1 MKNLNKE
8 ELVKLISENP
18 ELPIM
23 CMGDSECVQDDG
35 HGWWAAEK
43 GTPKIDEYYV
53 EDERIYLKSYD
64 LEELVEKFIDS
75 NYDEEPYVSMTE
87 EELEEFAKQTVAD
100 YEWTKAIMLPID
112 PQ

>member
-1 MKNLNKE
+1 MRNFNSDE
-8 ELVKLISENP
+8 FIRLVSDNP

-23 CMGDSECVQDDG
+23 PMVDTDCVQDDG
-35 HGWWAAEK
+35 HGWWAAGM
-43 GTPKIDEYYV
+43 GTPEIDEYYV

-75 NYDEEPYVSMTE
+75 NYDEEPYKSMTE
-87 EELEEFAKQTVAD
+87 EELEIVAEEVVAN
-100 YEWTKAIMLPID
+100 YEWTKAIMLPIE